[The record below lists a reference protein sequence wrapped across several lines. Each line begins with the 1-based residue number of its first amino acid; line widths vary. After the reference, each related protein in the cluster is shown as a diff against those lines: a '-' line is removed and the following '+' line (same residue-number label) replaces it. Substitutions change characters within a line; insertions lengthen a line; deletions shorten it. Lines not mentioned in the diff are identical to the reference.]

1 MKTVEPLRS
10 QMTFRLLEP
19 EATFPSATSRG
30 LQEAFN
36 LQRKPGAFCS
46 GVNCRK
52 LTATLNLLRLNGNFS
67 GKYFLIKTHVTAF

>member
-1 MKTVEPLRS
+1 
-10 QMTFRLLEP
+10 MTFRLQEP
-19 EATFPSATSRG
+19 EAPFLNATSRG
-30 LQEAFN
+30 LQKAFN
-36 LQRKPGAFCS
+36 PRRETGAFCS